1 MLTPPPYPQ
10 LEETMEEGVTREL
23 VPSWEKK
30 KIRVFP
36 QYFVS
41 SPRHT
46 HIHTQ
51 ESN

>member
-30 KIRVFP
+30 KKECFLSIL
-36 QYFVS
+36 
-41 SPRHT
+41 SPPPPHT